1 MICVCFMQKLRN
13 NLKWALSMGDFA
25 KGVCFCVS
33 DIVRI
38 GDKKA
43 VYQVEILSDL
53 IITITGGCECG
64 RIAAVLQVMLVSS

>member
-1 MICVCFMQKLRN
+1 MC
-13 NLKWALSMGDFA
+13 DFA
-25 KGVCFCVS
+25 KGVRFRVS

-53 IITITGGCECG
+53 IITITGELL
-64 RIAAVLQVMLVSS
+64 AVYSVASLVSL